1 MLTCLQLKKHFG
13 GVKAVD
19 NCSFEIK
26 ENTITALIGP
36 NGAGKSTVFNLIS
49 GIIKADSG
57 KIIFQNKNIT
67 NLSPEKIS
75 NLGISRLFQQTK
87 LFNNLTVKDNL
98 LLAIDNNDTKF
109 WSSFVKTS
117 EDKKNFICRN
127 TPRRVLIK
135 NKQIKEILELVG
147 MPRNS
152 EGSAS
157 GGNNF
162 QDKLTRDLSYGQK
175 RLVELA
181 RTILNPHNFLML
193 DEPVAGVNPKL
204 RQKIIKILLKLKKD
218 GETILLIE
226 HNMNFTLK
234 IADWVIVMD
243 EGKVIAEDKPEDI
256 RNNKKVLEAYLGE

>member
-1 MLTCLQLKKHFG
+1 MLKIANLKKHFG
-13 GVKAVD
+13 GIKAVD
-19 NCSFEIK
+19 DCSFEIK

-49 GIIKADSG
+49 GLLKVDSG
-57 KIIFQNKNIT
+57 TIKFKNKKIN
-67 NLSPEKIS
+67 NLSPEKVS

-117 EDKKNFICRN
+117 DDKKKFN
-127 TPRRVLIK
+127 
-135 NKQIKEILELVG
+135 QIKEILELVG
-147 MPRNS
+147 MS
-152 EGSAS
+152 GS
-157 GGNNF
+157 GGEN
-162 QDKLTRDLSYGQK
+162 KLARDLSYGQK

-204 RQKIIKILLKLKKD
+204 RQKIADILVKLKKQ

-226 HNMNFTLK
+226 HDMNFTLK
-234 IADWVIVMD
+234 ISDWVIVMD
-243 EGKVIAEDKPEDI
+243 EGKVIAEAKPEEI
-256 RNNKKVLEAYLGE
+256 RNNPKVLEAYLG